1 MLTEILRREPTA
13 LSWTARAGGFVVPP
27 PTRPHSFSLVVRI
40 CRLVGERGVAFLRI
54 FPALVFLIVVRMLAR
69 PAFGHSIKCSP
80 DSPWAIDEF
89 APERRRTPALPVMEG
104 CATIRREPCWQFG
117 ERKRSNGCD
126 PIDGVRVHPT
136 FGRLRC
142 DRSLSKFKS
151 SCSPSSAWR
160 ESSVP
165 LPLAHPFD
173 QNVERWA
180 GGINQ
185 MPETTHET
193 FAPLPYSGMDRHYR
207 K

>member
-27 PTRPHSFSLVVRI
+27 PTRPHSFSLVVRT
-40 CRLVGERGVAFLRI
+40 CRLVGERGGAVLRI

-89 APERRRTPALPVMEG
+89 APERRRTPALHVMEG

-136 FGRLRC
+136 LGG
-142 DRSLSKFKS
+142 SAATGHYQS
-151 SCSPSSAWR
+151 SSRVARRRRRGENQACHFLWLIHSTKM
-160 ESSVP
+160 SSVG
-165 LPLAHPFD
+165 
-173 QNVERWA
+173 QE
-180 GGINQ
+180 
-185 MPETTHET
+185 E
-193 FAPLPYSGMDRHYR
+193 
-207 K
+207 